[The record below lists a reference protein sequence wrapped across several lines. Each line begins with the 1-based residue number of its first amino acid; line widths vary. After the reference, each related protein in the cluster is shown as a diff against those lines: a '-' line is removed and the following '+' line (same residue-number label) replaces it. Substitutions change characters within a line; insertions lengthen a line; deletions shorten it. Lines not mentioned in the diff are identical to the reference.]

1 MHCVE
6 RKVGSRRT
14 EARLEQWEPMRMVVA
29 VLIGK
34 TGVVVVHIEDVQVE
48 LASKH
53 KVSFVVHKFLVITN

>member
-14 EARLEQWEPMRMVVA
+14 EAHLEQWEPMRRVVA

-34 TGVVVVHIEDVQVE
+34 TGVVVVHIEVVLVE

-53 KVSFVVHKFLVITN
+53 